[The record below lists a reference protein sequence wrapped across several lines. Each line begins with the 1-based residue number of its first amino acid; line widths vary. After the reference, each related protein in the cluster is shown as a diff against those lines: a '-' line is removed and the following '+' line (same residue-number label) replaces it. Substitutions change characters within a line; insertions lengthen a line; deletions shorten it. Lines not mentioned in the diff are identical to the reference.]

1 MTQGRPPR
9 ATARRARSRSSART
23 PALSD
28 LDLRILDLLTSHR
41 VLTQTQLASINS
53 ETPARTLRY
62 RCARLAREGLA
73 GRSRPYRERGSSP
86 HHFWPTR
93 KGEAIVTGG
102 PPPRGGERREP
113 NPLFLAHAAGL
124 SEIYVALKTTLPDD
138 VQLVRFKREADA
150 REPFSTRAGREK
162 RAIAPDA
169 FIEIADADGGSL
181 LAFVELDM
189 GSMSHRR
196 LKTKAAGYAE
206 YVKTEAWRERHR
218 FCLALLFV
226 TTTEKRARSF
236 LAAMAKEAGRDS
248 LLLTCACDLV
258 PRLSYCASED
268 RWLLSVD
275 EGKRAADLLNALR
288 ESRRPF
294 DEEQERME
302 SERHREDAEREHLR
316 SDPEALRSHL
326 RSRSHR
332 DWGSERLGRS
342 AAAALMFTLEQD
354 DALDGVEREALSALG
369 AMFANPLRVQLDDR
383 KLTADERH
391 TFDALVRHHLARQLD
406 RVRDLAERFGDG
418 PALRKARKHL
428 QGGAL
433 LDRDDLS
440 WRLSEEAKRDGSA
453 RAEQKRLR
461 KDYLGWR
468 EQRARQLAKAQGI
481 MNRLRNGPETFL
493 DEVDRRALRLCGS
506 CDEIAYPD
514 PEWAR
519 YERGARYDVAG
530 RCHFCGARALAEIE
544 TGASAT

>member
-1 MTQGRPPR
+1 LTQGKPSR
-9 ATARRARSRSSART
+9 ATARRARSRCSART

-28 LDLRILDLLTSHR
+28 LDLRILDLLASHR

-53 ETPARTLRY
+53 GTPARTLRY
-62 RCARLAREGLA
+62 RCARLTREGLA

-124 SEIYVALKTTLPDD
+124 SEIYVALKTALLDE
-138 VQLVRFKREADA
+138 VKLVRFEREADA
-150 REPFSTRAGREK
+150 REPFSTPVSREK

-169 FIEIADADGGSL
+169 FVEIADVGGGSL

-206 YVKTEAWRERHR
+206 YVKAEAWRERHR
-218 FCLALLFV
+218 FCPALLFV

-236 LAAMAKEAGRDS
+236 LAAMAKEAGGDS

-258 PRLSYCASED
+258 RRLSHFASED

-302 SERHREDAEREHLR
+302 SERHREDVECERLR
-316 SDPEALRSHL
+316 SDPEALRLHL

-342 AAAALMFTLEQD
+342 TAAALMFTLEQD
-354 DALDGVEREALSALG
+354 DALDRVEREALSALG
-369 AMFANPLRVQLDDR
+369 SIFANPLRVQLDDR

-418 PALRKARKHL
+418 PALRKARQHL

-461 KDYLGWR
+461 EDYLDWR

-481 MNRLRNGPETFL
+481 VNRLRNGPETFL

-514 PEWAR
+514 PKSAAH
-519 YERGARYDVAG
+519 ERGARYDVAG
-530 RCHFCGARALAEIE
+530 RCHFCNGRKLKEIE
-544 TGASAT
+544 Q